1 MSDKKYSN
9 DDSYSELLKMI
20 EEDYELNK
28 KINEPVVEYED
39 VYSNST
45 PTEYEDVY
53 SFSDSSVDYPDSSK
67 DVYIGRTPKADD
79 VYISKPKE
87 IKKVSKFPTEDI
99 PVVKQPAPVY
109 NTDDDEDSV
118 SDFEAKRKKK
128 HKKKPVK
135 LVVLAVLLA
144 VIIGLGSFASSAVN
158 SIVGK
163 FQEAEPIEHIENVE
177 SLVSDKNVRNIL
189 FIGADKESGGN
200 SRSDSIMLISV
211 NKKTGRITVCSILR
225 DTHLDIPGEREAKV
239 NAAYSWGGANLLI
252 QTIEQN
258 FGIKIDDYATVDFEM
273 FTDLVD
279 ALGGIE
285 VEVTENEA
293 DYINNRHRYG
303 NEVKPDY
310 FESGES
316 VHLNGYQALWYSR
329 IRKLDS
335 DFMRTERQRKVIT
348 AIFEKVKDKMNP
360 AGVFELMDTAEA
372 VAPFVKTTLSA
383 SDFWSLAT
391 SVFGCFSKSGMNM
404 EKLIVQQQIPF
415 EDTWHYSSEW
425 DGSSI
430 SIDVEEN
437 KQLLYTLLYEDYEIP
452 EDESTNSE

>member
-45 PTEYEDVY
+45 PTEYEDIY
-53 SFSDSSVDYPDSSK
+53 SFSDKSDDYHDSSN
-67 DVYIGRTPKADD
+67 DVYIGRNPKADD
-79 VYISKPKE
+79 VYISKPKQ
-87 IKKVSKFPTEDI
+87 IKRVSKFPTEDI
-99 PVVKQPAPVY
+99 PVVKQPAPFY
-109 NTDDDEDSV
+109 NAEEDEDSV

-163 FQEAEPIEHIENVE
+163 FQEAEPIEHIDNVD

-310 FESGES
+310 VESGES

-383 SDFWSLAT
+383 ADFWSLAT
-391 SVFGCFSKSGMNM
+391 SVLGCFSKSGMNM

-452 EDESTNSE
+452 EDESTDSE

>member
-20 EEDYELNK
+20 EEDYELNQ

-45 PTEYEDVY
+45 PTEYEDIY
-53 SFSDSSVDYPDSSK
+53 SFSDKSDDYHDSSN
-67 DVYIGRTPKADD
+67 DVYIGRNPKADD
-79 VYISKPKE
+79 VYISKPKQ
-87 IKKVSKFPTEDI
+87 IKRVSKFPTEDI
-99 PVVKQPAPVY
+99 PVVKQPAPFY
-109 NTDDDEDSV
+109 NAEEDEDSV
-118 SDFEAKRKKK
+118 SDFEAKRKNK

-163 FQEAEPIEHIENVE
+163 FQEAEPIEHIDNVD

-200 SRSDSIMLISV
+200 SRSDSIMIISV

-239 NAAYSWGGANLLI
+239 NAAYSWGGANLLV

-391 SVFGCFSKSGMNM
+391 SVLGCFSKSGMNM

-452 EDESTNSE
+452 EDESTESE

>member
-20 EEDYELNK
+20 EEDYELNQ

-45 PTEYEDVY
+45 PTEYEDIY
-53 SFSDSSVDYPDSSK
+53 SFSDSSGDYQDSSK
-67 DVYIGRTPKADD
+67 DVYIGRSPKADD

-87 IKKVSKFPTEDI
+87 IKKASKFPTEDI
-99 PVVKQPAPVY
+99 PVVKQPAPFY
-109 NTDDDEDSV
+109 NAEEDEDSV

-135 LVVLAVLLA
+135 LVVLAALLA
-144 VIIGLGSFASSAVN
+144 VIIGLGSFASSVVN

-163 FQEAEPIEHIENVE
+163 FQEAEPIEHIEDVD

-200 SRSDSIMLISV
+200 SRSDSIMIISV

-239 NAAYSWGGANLLI
+239 NAAYSWGGANLLV

-372 VAPFVKTTLSA
+372 VAPFIKTTLSA

-404 EKLIVQQQIPF
+404 ENLIVQQQIPF

-430 SIDVEEN
+430 SIDVEQN
-437 KQLLYTLLYEDYEIP
+437 KQLLYTLLYDDYEIP
-452 EDESTNSE
+452 EDESTESE